1 MRAVCVRFHIELQGM
16 RELVASLGSKE
27 GILRRNDYP
36 AAPGQ
41 QRAAAPKKKKE
52 DGVRQAEK
60 ILLTW
65 MIEDAGIFEKVKE
78 YISPQDFVNPLF
90 KDVADKLYA
99 QYESGSL
106 NPAAI
111 ISTYDAEETHSE
123 VAAMFSMEL
132 DNRLNHNEREKALND
147 TVLKVKN
154 NSIQYQ
160 IDQAAD
166 PAQIQQLYTMKN
178 KLSAIHI
185 TL

>member
-1 MRAVCVRFHIELQGM
+1 MH
-16 RELVASLGSKE
+16 
-27 GILRRNDYP
+27 
-36 AAPGQ
+36 
-41 QRAAAPKKKKE
+41 
-52 DGVRQAEK
+52 
-60 ILLTW
+60 
-65 MIEDAGIFEKVKE
+65 
-78 YISPQDFVNPLF
+78 
-90 KDVADKLYA
+90 
-99 QYESGSL
+99 
-106 NPAAI
+106 
-111 ISTYDAEETHSE
+111 
-123 VAAMFSMEL
+123 SMEL